1 MRGAVITACV
11 LVLVVALSPVAQD
24 RRTVAD
30 VLFSPTGSARLLERR
45 ISQELA
51 TARRRV
57 VVAVYQF
64 TSKPLAEALAQAK
77 RRGVE
82 VQVLVDGSQAS
93 NKLFP
98 IETLLAAGIPVRT
111 VWPDGRKGGGG
122 EMFRP
127 KFHHKYCVIDGE
139 RVITGSFNWTVL
151 ADESNHE
158 NLVIIADRGIAGQY
172 VEQFDR
178 IWKDT
183 RITED

>member
-1 MRGAVITACV
+1 MRSAVLCACV
-11 LVLVVALSPVAQD
+11 FVLAVALSPVAQD
-24 RRTVAD
+24 RKPVAD
-30 VLFSPTGSARLLERR
+30 VLFSPTGNARLMERR

-57 VVAVYQF
+57 VVAMYQF
-64 TSKPLAEALAQAK
+64 TSKTLAEALAQAK

-82 VQVLVDGSQAS
+82 VQILVDGSQGS

-98 IETLLAAGIPVRT
+98 IETLLAAGIPIRK
-111 VWPDGRKGGGG
+111 VWPDGRKSGRP

-158 NLVIIADRGIAGQY
+158 NLVILPDRGIAGRY
-172 VEQFDR
+172 LELFDKV
-178 IWKDT
+178 WKDT